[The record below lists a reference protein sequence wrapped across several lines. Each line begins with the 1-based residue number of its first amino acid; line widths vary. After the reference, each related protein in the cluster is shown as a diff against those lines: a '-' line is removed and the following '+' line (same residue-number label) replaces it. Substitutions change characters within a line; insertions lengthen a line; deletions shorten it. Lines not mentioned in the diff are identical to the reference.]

1 MGHIREGVAAMCK
14 AVEDLCNDAKLE
26 EKKESAIRLL
36 KQGKLSDEE
45 IAEGLGLDVKVV
57 KFLGAEKK

>member
-1 MGHIREGVAAMCK
+1 MCK